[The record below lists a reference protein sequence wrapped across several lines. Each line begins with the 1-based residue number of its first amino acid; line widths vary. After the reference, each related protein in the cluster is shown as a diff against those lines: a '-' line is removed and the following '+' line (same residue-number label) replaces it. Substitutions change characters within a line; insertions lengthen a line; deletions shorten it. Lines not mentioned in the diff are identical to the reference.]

1 VRLVQQL
8 LALPKVGDGAT
19 LLKLLEEAKI
29 TDVAMLQRL
38 LSIPKIT
45 SAEELLTLLAN
56 AKVTSVAKLEE
67 LLNSPAIPDV
77 ATLTRLLATKVDNVE
92 QLAEL
97 VQMIGGKVQDL
108 AQLEQLL
115 NSAKLADGAELLK
128 LLQHAKVADGAQL
141 VKLLDNIDTAARLL
155 RMLDI
160 ASMPSGA
167 KLLEFLEK
175 AGGASNAGLLEDLL
189 KLARSGN
196 ALDAQ
201 QLLDRAAGN
210 AANFRTY
217 ATWATRLAAR
227 APGPAYAAPPQV
239 ATHGFTI
246 QANNL
251 LHFLDHTWEFCRLGT
266 RANKP
271 MTTFW
276 PPGTSPSTI
285 ADELGRALDGLNPA
299 GGHAHP
305 VPGAGGE
312 PWGGVHVGT
321 VNAAGGPRIGM
332 FYPTVGETIM
342 PDIMRA
348 LIALLGP

>member
-1 VRLVQQL
+1 MQQL

-19 LLKLLEEAKI
+19 LLKLL
-29 TDVAMLQRL
+29 
-38 LSIPKIT
+38 
-45 SAEELLTLLAN
+45 
-56 AKVTSVAKLEE
+56 
-67 LLNSPAIPDV
+67 
-77 ATLTRLLATKVDNVE
+77 
-92 QLAEL
+92 
-97 VQMIGGKVQDL
+97 
-108 AQLEQLL
+108 
-115 NSAKLADGAELLK
+115 
-128 LLQHAKVADGAQL
+128 
-141 VKLLDNIDTAARLL
+141 DNIDSAARLL

-227 APGPAYAAPPQV
+227 TPGPAYAAPPQV
-239 ATHGFTI
+239 AAHGFTI
-246 QANNL
+246 QPGNL

-271 MTTFW
+271 TTTFW
-276 PPGTSPSTI
+276 PQGTPPSTI

-305 VPGAGGE
+305 VPDAGGE
-312 PWGGVHVGT
+312 PWGSVHVRTTNVPGSS
-321 VNAAGGPRIGM
+321 PRIGM
-332 FYPTVGETIM
+332 FYPTVGETIAR
-342 PDIMRA
+342 DIMRA